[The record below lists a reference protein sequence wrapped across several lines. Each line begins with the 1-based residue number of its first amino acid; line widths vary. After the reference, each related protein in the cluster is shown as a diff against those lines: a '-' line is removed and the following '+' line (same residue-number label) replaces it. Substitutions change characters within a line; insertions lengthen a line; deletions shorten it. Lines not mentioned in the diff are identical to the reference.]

1 MKFKVSELFYSA
13 QGEGRYVG
21 VPSIFLRMFGCN
33 FTCSG
38 FGCRPGTISTEA
50 DEVAKNVHLYKTF
63 EELPLVNTGCD
74 SYASWHPEF
83 KHLSPTYTAEELVE
97 KMASLL
103 PNGNWQQPNGN
114 PVHLVITGGEPLLG
128 WQRAYPE
135 LLDLLHERGLRH
147 ITFETNGTQELHRD
161 FAQYLDG
168 WFGEITFSVSPKLS
182 VSGEKW
188 EDAIKPDIV
197 WDYETHGITY
207 LKFVVGH
214 IDDFTELDR
223 AVDEYRL
230 RGFAGPVFV
239 MPVGGVVSVYDGN
252 RIHVADEALKRGYW
266 YSPRLHVDLWGNGW
280 GKWFK
285 KKKKVTKRELPE
297 VSKTPPIPEIKAP
310 VKSEK
315 QIATEAGE
323 PWVQVLSIEVDPN
336 NLHQGAFELDWNEI
350 FVARLVKAGYMMKKD
365 DTDAEIVDRWFQNV
379 CRHVVMETWEQ
390 EEAIKKSGIYVQSRD
405 IGNGRSEVS

>member
-38 FGCRPGTISTEA
+38 FGCKPGEKSTEA
-50 DEVAKNVHLYKTF
+50 DQVAKNVHLYKTF

-74 SYASWHPEF
+74 SYASWHPDF
-83 KHLSPTYTAEELVE
+83 KHLSPTYTADELVD
-97 KMASLL
+97 KMAALL
-103 PNGNWQQPNGN
+103 PHGNWLQPNGN

-161 FAQYLDG
+161 FKTYLNN
-168 WFGEITFSVSPKLS
+168 WHGEIVFSVSPKLT
-182 VSGEKW
+182 VSGEKY

-214 IDDFTELDR
+214 IDDFAELDVV
-223 AVDEYRL
+223 VDDYRN
-230 RGFAGPVFV
+230 RGFGGPVFV
-239 MPVGGVVSVYDGN
+239 MPLGGVVSVYDST

-266 YSPRLHVDLWGNGW
+266 YTPRLHVDLWGNGW
-280 GKWFK
+280 GK
-285 KKKKVTKRELPE
+285 
-297 VSKTPPIPEIKAP
+297 
-310 VKSEK
+310 
-315 QIATEAGE
+315 
-323 PWVQVLSIEVDPN
+323 
-336 NLHQGAFELDWNEI
+336 
-350 FVARLVKAGYMMKKD
+350 
-365 DTDAEIVDRWFQNV
+365 
-379 CRHVVMETWEQ
+379 
-390 EEAIKKSGIYVQSRD
+390 
-405 IGNGRSEVS
+405 